1 MVKIRNVPPPSLI
14 QQQEGILKIRKA
26 EPPIPIVRHNKGK
39 WADVLDRFLSSGLD
53 SVEVYPDRPG
63 HNCFSKHEAD
73 LARNGLRSAVKRYG
87 AAGVSVVKSGNG
99 VFLTKV
105 RREG

>member
-1 MVKIRNVPPPSLI
+1 MVKVCNAALPSLI
-14 QQQEGILKIRKA
+14 QQQESILKIRKA
-26 EPPIPIVRHNKGK
+26 EPPIPIVPHNKGK

-63 HNCFSKHEAD
+63 HNCFSKHETD

-87 AAGVSVVKSGNG
+87 VAGISVIKSGNR